1 MKLLFNFQTTDD
13 LGDKQAQV
21 SRLMREYFV
30 AKKDFSVEFKEE
42 KNHKS
47 QKSLNGY
54 WRICTLLVPHV
65 RKSYGEM
72 FDKDLVSDL
81 AKISAGYCVKTKTGN
96 LPKSLKTISQEDM
109 NILIEKLYFM
119 CEFYGLKDYELVP
132 YELQEIN
139 NYFKE

>member
-1 MKLLFNFQTTDD
+1 MKILFNFQTTDD
-13 LGDKQAQV
+13 LGDKQTQV
-21 SRLMREYFV
+21 SRLMREYLA
-30 AKKDFSVEFKEE
+30 AKKDFFVEFKEE
-42 KNHKS
+42 KNPKS

-65 RKSYGEM
+65 RKSYGEV

-109 NILIEKLYFM
+109 NTLIEKLYFM